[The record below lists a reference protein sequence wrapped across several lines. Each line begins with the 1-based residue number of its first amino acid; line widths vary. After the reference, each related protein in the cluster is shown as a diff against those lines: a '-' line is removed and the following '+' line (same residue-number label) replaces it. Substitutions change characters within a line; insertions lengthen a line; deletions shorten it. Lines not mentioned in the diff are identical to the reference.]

1 VNEAHHPNRCVQKGN
16 RRISARDD
24 PKENSEDRQMKE
36 KKLKPQ
42 SLADLAKDWGI
53 DYQTFKIKSE
63 LIDVLRRHCQENDI
77 SQRKLA
83 SMVPGLTQD
92 RISKI
97 FSGQVGHMTIDKLV
111 AILSMLKIKVSVS
124 AKAA

>member
-1 VNEAHHPNRCVQKGN
+1 MK
-16 RRISARDD
+16 
-24 PKENSEDRQMKE
+24 SE
-36 KKLKPQ
+36 KLKPQ
-42 SLADLAKDWGI
+42 TLEEVANDWGI
-53 DYQTFKIKSE
+53 DYQVFKIKSE
-63 LIDVLRRHCQENDI
+63 LIDTIKEYCDDHGV

-92 RISKI
+92 RVSKI

-111 AILSMLKIKVSVS
+111 EILSALKIKVAVK

>member
-1 VNEAHHPNRCVQKGN
+1 MRTE
-16 RRISARDD
+16 
-24 PKENSEDRQMKE
+24 
-36 KKLKPQ
+36 KLKAQ
-42 SLADLAKDWGI
+42 TLEDVAKDWGI
-53 DYQTFKIKSE
+53 DYQVFKIKSD
-63 LIDVLRRHCQENDI
+63 LINTIRKYCEDHEV

-83 SMVPGLTQD
+83 SLVPGLSQD

-111 AILSMLKIKVSVS
+111 EILSVLKFKVAVK

>member
-1 VNEAHHPNRCVQKGN
+1 
-16 RRISARDD
+16 
-24 PKENSEDRQMKE
+24 MKTE
-36 KKLKPQ
+36 KLKPQ
-42 SLADLAKDWGI
+42 TIEEVAKDWGI
-53 DYQTFKIKSE
+53 DYQVFKIKND
-63 LIDVLRRHCQENDI
+63 LISTIKRYCDAHEV

-83 SMVPGLTQD
+83 ALVPGLSQD

-111 AILSMLKIKVSVS
+111 EILSALKFKVAVK

>member
-1 VNEAHHPNRCVQKGN
+1 
-16 RRISARDD
+16 
-24 PKENSEDRQMKE
+24 MKE

-42 SLADLAKDWGI
+42 SLAELAKDWGI

-63 LIDVLRRHCQENDI
+63 LIDVLKKYCQENEI

-83 SMVPGLTQD
+83 SMVPGLSQD

-111 AILSMLKIKVSVS
+111 AILSTLKIKVSVS

>member
-1 VNEAHHPNRCVQKGN
+1 
-16 RRISARDD
+16 
-24 PKENSEDRQMKE
+24 MK
-36 KKLKPQ
+36 KKSKLKSQ
-42 SLADLAKDWGI
+42 DIKSLADDWGI
-53 DYQTFKIKSE
+53 DYQTFTIKME
-63 LIDVLRRHCQENDI
+63 LVDTIKQHCEKCNI

-83 SMVPGLTQD
+83 SMVEGLTQD

-111 AILSMLKIKVSVS
+111 QILLALDYQIKIK

>member
-1 VNEAHHPNRCVQKGN
+1 
-16 RRISARDD
+16 
-24 PKENSEDRQMKE
+24 MKT

-42 SLADLAKDWGI
+42 SLEELASDWGI
-53 DYQTFKIKSE
+53 DYQVFKIKTD
-63 LIDVLRRHCQENDI
+63 LIEMIKKFCEEHDI

-83 SMVPGLTQD
+83 AQVPGLTQD

-111 AILSMLKIKVSVS
+111 EITSALKIKV
-124 AKAA
+124 ALKTKAA

>member
-1 VNEAHHPNRCVQKGN
+1 
-16 RRISARDD
+16 
-24 PKENSEDRQMKE
+24 MKTE
-36 KKLKPQ
+36 KLKPQ
-42 SLADLAKDWGI
+42 TLDEVAKDWGI
-53 DYQTFKIKSE
+53 DYQVFKIKRD
-63 LIDVLRRHCQENDI
+63 LIATIKHYCGAHEV

-83 SMVPGLTQD
+83 ALVPGLSQD

-111 AILSMLKIKVSVS
+111 EILTALKFKVAVK

>member
-1 VNEAHHPNRCVQKGN
+1 MK
-16 RRISARDD
+16 
-24 PKENSEDRQMKE
+24 KE
-36 KKLKPQ
+36 KIKSQTLEEV
-42 SLADLAKDWGI
+42 AKDWGI
-53 DYQTFKIKSE
+53 DYQVFRIKME
-63 LIDVLRRHCQENDI
+63 LIDTIKKYCLNEQI

-97 FSGQVGHMTIDKLV
+97 FSGQVGHMTTDKLIE
-111 AILSMLKIKVSVS
+111 ILSVLKFKIKVM